1 MPAAEHECIWDL
13 WYALLP
19 RGAWELL
26 ERLGESERAALEE
39 WLSSVRDPTRAPPPE
54 PVRAALEKLQQ
65 WLDEDVS

>member
-13 WYALLP
+13 WFALLP

-26 ERLGESERAALEE
+26 ERLDESERAVLIE
-39 WLSSVRDPTRAPPPE
+39 WWSHVRDPSSVAPPE
-54 PVRAALEKLQQ
+54 PVQKALEKLQQ

>member
-26 ERLGESERAALEE
+26 ERLDESERAVLME
-39 WLSSVRDPTRAPPPE
+39 WWSHVRDPSSVVPPE
-54 PVRAALEKLQQ
+54 PVQKTLEKLQQ
-65 WLDEDVS
+65 WLDAE

>member
-1 MPAAEHECIWDL
+1 MPAAEHECLWDL

-26 ERLGESERAALEE
+26 ERLEDSERAALEE
-39 WLSSVRDPTRAPPPE
+39 WLSSVRDPTRAPPE

-65 WLDEDVS
+65 WLDEDLS